1 VATEVALATAR
12 LLRHRLLDHD
22 VWLPVD
28 GESMQPTIAPPAE
41 VRVIARRRPWPGE
54 VWAFVGP
61 DGSIVVH
68 RFERRLRAGLVFHGD
83 ALVPTDPVT
92 APDVLVGRVVAVRDG
107 RGERVLGTVDQLRG
121 GARYLLRRARRG
133 VEAVARWAVSLIS
146 RAARPG

>member
-12 LLRHRLLDHD
+12 LLRHRLLIHD

-41 VRVIARRRPWPGE
+41 VRVVARRRPRMGE

-68 RFERRLRAGLVFHGD
+68 RYERRSRGGLVFHGD

-92 APDVLVGRVVAVRDG
+92 APDVLVGRVVAARDR
-107 RGERVLGTVDQLRG
+107 RGERALGTIDQLRG
-121 GARYLLRRARRG
+121 GARYLRRRVRSVVNAI
-133 VEAVARWAVSLIS
+133 ARWAVSLIS
-146 RAARPG
+146 RPARPG